1 MEIDIYVVGSEAML
15 QIIYYLLFAVNV
27 IYAIHFATPF
37 VIGLWKKKKETL
49 MHEKECTFAILIP
62 ARNEE
67 FVIGNLLDSLMHQN
81 YPKEKYQIYVLIN
94 HCTDQTKQIAY
105 KKGVN
110 IIDCPDTV
118 KSKGDVL
125 QYAFSSLQKEP
136 IDAYLIFDADNV
148 VHPDFCKYMNQ
159 SYQNGNQVAQAF
171 RDSKNSKVNWLS
183 GGYSIF
189 YYIQNI
195 YFETRRKLGISAS
208 LSGTGW
214 MVKKSMIDTYGYPM
228 TTLLED
234 LEYSAF
240 SILHNTPI
248 DFVPKAIIY
257 DEQPTQFTTS
267 WRQRKRWT
275 TGAYQ
280 CFKKYWHILWKGTKQ
295 KISKLDLFLIFFSPL
310 LQVLTC
316 TVGVLNLVYVGL
328 KYGFFNLLFSGVILL
343 LITYAIICLF
353 AAFVVQYNGKNP
365 SQMRKT
371 ILLFPIFL
379 STWLPIQFICLFKGV
394 KQWEEIEHKS
404 NLKLEEISH

>member
-1 MEIDIYVVGSEAML
+1 ML
-15 QIIYYLLFAVNV
+15 QIIYYILFTINV
-27 IYAIHFATPF
+27 IYAAHFAMPF
-37 VIGLWKKKKETL
+37 VIGLLKKKK
-49 MHEKECTFAILIP
+49 MISVYKQECKFAILIP

-67 FVIGNLLDSLMHQN
+67 LVIGNLLDSLMSQN
-81 YPKEKYQIYVLIN
+81 YPQEKYQIYVLIN
-94 HCTDQTKQIAY
+94 HCTDQTKQIASR
-105 KKGVN
+105 KGVN

-125 QYAFSSLQKEP
+125 KYAFSSLQKEP

-159 SYQNGNQVAQAF
+159 SYQNGNQVAQGF

-189 YYIQNI
+189 YFIQNI

-234 LEYSAF
+234 LEYAAF
-240 SILHNTPI
+240 SVLHNTPI
-248 DFVPKAIIY
+248 DFVAKAIIY
-257 DEQPTQFTTS
+257 DEQPDQFSTS

-280 CFKKYWHILWKGTKQ
+280 CFKKYWCTLWKGKKYKT
-295 KISKLDLFLIFFSPL
+295 SKLDLFLVFFSPL

-316 TVGVLNLVYVGL
+316 TVGAINLIYVAL
-328 KYGFFNLLFSGVILL
+328 KYGFLNSLYSGLIILL
-343 LITYAIICLF
+343 IVYTAICLF
-353 AAFVVQYNGKNP
+353 ATFVVRYNGKNP
-365 SQMRKT
+365 SQMKRA

-394 KQWEEIEHKS
+394 NQGEEIEHKS
-404 NLKLEEISH
+404 NINLEEI

>member
-37 VIGLWKKKKETL
+37 VIGLWKGKKETSIY
-49 MHEKECTFAILIP
+49 EKECTFAILIP

-67 FVIGNLLDSLMHQN
+67 FVIENLLDSLLHQN

-105 KKGVN
+105 KKGAN

-159 SYQNGNQVAQAF
+159 SYQNGSQVAQAF
-171 RDSKNSKVNWLS
+171 RDSKNSRANWLS

-240 SILHNTPI
+240 SVLHNTPI
-248 DFVPKAIIY
+248 DFAQKAIIY
-257 DEQPTQFTTS
+257 DEQPTQFSTS

-280 CFKKYWHILWKGTKQ
+280 CFKKYWHILWKGTNH

-316 TVGVLNLVYVGL
+316 TVGAINLVYVGL
-328 KYGFFNLLFSGVILL
+328 KYGFSNLLYPGVVLL
-343 LITYAIICLF
+343 LIIYAMICLF
-353 AAFVVQYNGKNP
+353 ATFVVQYNGKNP
-365 SQMRKT
+365 SQMKKT

-379 STWLPIQFICLFKGV
+379 STWLPIQFICLFNGV

-404 NLKLEEISH
+404 NLKLEEISR